1 MSTAV
6 SKTGEPIQAQK
17 YAGAATPPAA
27 GPVPLHRCAR
37 WPFTVVPA
45 GPSMSAEKRFKR
57 KNEPNPTTKYL
68 GVSVTQWPIFRLG
81 KI

>member
-17 YAGAATPPAA
+17 YAGSATPPAA
-27 GPVPLHRCAR
+27 GPVQLHRCAR
-37 WPFTVVPA
+37 WPFT
-45 GPSMSAEKRFKR
+45 MSAEKRFKR